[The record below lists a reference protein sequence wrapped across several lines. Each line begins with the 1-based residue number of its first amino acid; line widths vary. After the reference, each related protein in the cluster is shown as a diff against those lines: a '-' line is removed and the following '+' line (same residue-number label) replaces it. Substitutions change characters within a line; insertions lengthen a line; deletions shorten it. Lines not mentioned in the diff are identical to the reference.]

1 MVTEL
6 RRRDG
11 KAIAST
17 DAGSGLPTLSA
28 AVLQPAG
35 AEYAGLDGAL
45 VQPGDCLAGRL
56 PDGGAFGGPPVAYG
70 RAWASADGSG
80 AWLQYWLFSV
90 HNPHHL
96 VGTHQGDWEMVQLKV
111 DPSCEPAD
119 GGLLA
124 ATCFQHGEPE
134 GRRRD
139 ELTGLIGEDG
149 LLTLRVALGSHA
161 SYFDEEHLHLGDSI
175 RPAAD
180 AEACAVL
187 PLDEGA
193 GWVQWPG
200 YWGGSRVM
208 GHPRSPRGPRTCRP
222 EWADPEAQHAAGLYM
237 RARRLGKPVPPVAVT
252 TSVQPAEHEAVL
264 IAQAGREA
272 PVEHFERQVKG
283 LGLWSAVEN
292 LHAVPAPA
300 GAARQLVVRA
310 MLREGENAFDLART
324 ISARTGWEV
333 EPDLD
338 STVFRPSADA
348 YGVCEEIGASTK
360 DRRWAIEKIGCAGA
374 WEVSTGA
381 GVKVGHPDT
390 GYVDHPELAGGTILA
405 GGYDLLKGDRDPHDV
420 LEGLPPAYFPGHGTG
435 TASVIASRAVA
446 DSDFAGA
453 APDASILPLRV
464 ARTVVLLRGSRVV
477 QAIRLARAED
487 CRVISISLGGVIP
500 GSSLRREIEAAVAEG
515 RIVLAAA
522 GQPLPFVVEPAS
534 YEATVAIAGS
544 TIEDERWKWSGR
556 GASVDFCAP
565 AVAVP
570 RAVAKTG
577 GVDRGDGTSFAT
589 ALSAGVAA
597 LWFAKHRDEL
607 LAGAPEEIQPKFLS
621 LVALSARPLAKGDEG
636 DWGAGIVDAAAL
648 MRLPLS
654 EAKPVE
660 RRPEPSRGKRIIS
673 WLSRLVEAPVEG
685 LLAAALPDEPEQAA
699 ERFGAELASLASEDE
714 GVRVALREAA
724 LQAPVPGEVSAA
736 APTAPAR
743 LAERASPSLRQAL
756 DQPA

>member
-1 MVTEL
+1 MVQ
-6 RRRDG
+6 
-11 KAIAST
+11 A
-17 DAGSGLPTLSA
+17 
-28 AVLQPAG
+28 
-35 AEYAGLDGAL
+35 
-45 VQPGDCLAGRL
+45 GDCLAGEF
-56 PDGGAFGGPPVAYG
+56 PDGAFEGPPVAYG
-70 RAWASADGSG
+70 RVWAPAAG
-80 AWLQYWLFSV
+80 AAVWLQYWLFSV
-90 HNPHHL
+90 HNPHHI
-96 VGTHQGDWEMVQLKV
+96 VGTHQGDWEMIQLQV
-111 DPSCEPAD
+111 DPDREPAD

-139 ELTGLIGEDG
+139 ELTGLIGDDG
-149 LLTLRVALGSHA
+149 LLTVRVALGSHA

-180 AEACAVL
+180 PEQCQVI
-187 PLDEGA
+187 PLDEEA
-193 GWVQWPG
+193 GWAGWPG

-208 GHPRSPRGPRTCRP
+208 GHPRSPRGPTICRA
-222 EWADPEAQHAAGLYM
+222 EWADPEAQHAAGLYA

-252 TSVQPAEHEAVL
+252 TSVRPAEHEAVL

-272 PVEHFERQVKG
+272 PPAHFEEQVRG
-283 LGLWSAVEN
+283 LGLWSSIEA
-292 LHAVPAPA
+292 LHDVPAPA
-300 GAARQLVVRA
+300 GATRQLVVRA

-324 ISARTGWEV
+324 IAARTGWEV

-338 STVFRPSADA
+338 STVFRPSVDA
-348 YGVCEEIGASTK
+348 YGVCEDIGSPAG
-360 DRRWAIEKIGCAGA
+360 DRRWAIEKIGCLEA
-374 WEVSTGA
+374 WKESTGA
-381 GVKVGHPDT
+381 GVKIGHPDT
-390 GYVDHPELAGGTILA
+390 GYVDHPELAGGAILA
-405 GGYDLLKGDRDPHDV
+405 GGYDLLEGDRDPHDV

-477 QAIRLARAED
+477 RAIRLARAED

-522 GQPLPFVVEPAS
+522 GQPVPFVVEPAS
-534 YEATVAIAGS
+534 YEATVAIAGT

-597 LWFAKHRDEL
+597 LWFAKHRAEL

-621 LVALSARPLAKGDEG
+621 LVAQSARPLTRGDKD
-636 DWGAGIVDAAAL
+636 DWGSGIVDAAAL
-648 MRLPLS
+648 MQLPLS
-654 EAKPVE
+654 DAEPVE
-660 RRPEPSRGKRIIS
+660 RRAEPNRGKRLVRL
-673 WLSRLVEAPVEG
+673 LSRLVEAPVEG
-685 LLAAALPDEPEQAA
+685 LLAAVLPDEPELAA

-714 GVRVALREAA
+714 VLREELREAA
-724 LQAPVPGEVSAA
+724 LQAPAAGEAPVVP
-736 APTAPAR
+736 TR
-743 LAERASPSLRQAL
+743 LADRASPSLRQAL
-756 DQPA
+756 NQPA